1 MIQTLELKIPPP
13 VVALVLAAVM
23 WTVARAVT
31 IAAFPVP
38 FAASVAIAITVI
50 AFGIAISGALAFRRA
65 KTTLDPRKPAMTSV
79 LVTSGIYQVTRN
91 PMYLGLSLLL
101 VALALVTASAL
112 AFLGPLV
119 FVLYITRF
127 QIVPEVRALLTNF
140 GADYSAY
147 RAKVR
152 RWL

>member
-1 MIQTLELKIPPP
+1 MIHTLELKIPPP
-13 VVALVLAAVM
+13 VVALVVAAAM
-23 WTVARAVT
+23 WAVARAVPV
-31 IAAFPVP
+31 AAVRVP
-38 FAASVAIAITVI
+38 FANGVAMAIAIV
-50 AFGIAISGALAFRRA
+50 ALCIAISGVLAFRYA
-65 KTTLDPRKPAMTSV
+65 KTTVDPRKPAMTSV

-101 VALALVTASAL
+101 VAWALVTGSAL

-127 QIVPEVRALLTNF
+127 QIVPEERALLTNF